1 MVDFHTHIL
10 PGIDDGSR
18 DVDMSMAMLREEQSK
33 GIHTIIATPHF
44 YANRRSINQFL
55 ERRQHAF
62 EKLQTALEN
71 KGMSPTSLDGID
83 GKSRLP
89 QILTGAEVYYFAGM
103 GRADQLPQLCIE
115 GTDTIMIEMPFD
127 QWREDQFRDL
137 ETIIEK
143 QHLTVVLA
151 HIERYPEFQK
161 NKTIWNRVFAELP
174 VTPQINTGSFLKK
187 GGLFSRDKKKKF
199 VLNWMK
205 EHPDTIL
212 GSDAHNPDTRR
223 PNLADGRNI
232 IQKELGEEALRRSD
246 EAARTLVNIHA

>member
-1 MVDFHTHIL
+1 MIDFHTHIL

-18 DVDMSMAMLREEQSK
+18 DVDMSMAMLREEQSQ

-62 EKLQTALEN
+62 EKLQTALE
-71 KGMSPTSLDGID
+71 KEGKSRTSLDSTE

-115 GTDTIMIEMPFD
+115 GTDTILIEMPFD

-137 ETIIEK
+137 KTIIEK

-161 NKTIWNRVFAELP
+161 SMRVWDSILELP
-174 VTPQINTGSFLKK
+174 VIPQLNTGNFLKK
-187 GGLFSRDKKKKF
+187 DSFFSRNKKRRFCLQMLKDHSE
-199 VLNWMK
+199 VL
-205 EHPDTIL
+205 L
-212 GSDAHNPDTRR
+212 GSDCHNLTSRV
-223 PNLADGRNI
+223 PNLAAGRAVI
-232 IQKELGEEALRRSD
+232 AKELGEEVLHKSD
-246 EAARTLVNIHA
+246 RTADRLLSA

>member
-1 MVDFHTHIL
+1 MIDFHTHIL

-18 DVDMSMAMLREEQSK
+18 DIDMSMAMLREEQSQ

-44 YANRRSINQFL
+44 YANRRSISQFL

-62 EKLQTALEN
+62 EKLQTALEMEE
-71 KGMSPTSLDGID
+71 MSPTALDSTE

-115 GTDTIMIEMPFD
+115 GTDTILIEMPFD

-137 ETIIEK
+137 QAIIEK
-143 QHLTVVLA
+143 QHLNVVLA

-161 NKTIWNRVFAELP
+161 SKTIWNRIFAELP

-199 VLNWMK
+199 ALNWMK

-212 GSDAHNPDTRR
+212 GSDAHNQDTRR
-223 PNLADGRNI
+223 PNLGEGREAI
-232 IQKELGEEALRRSD
+232 IKELGKATLQQSD
-246 EAARTLVNIHA
+246 AAAQQLLGS